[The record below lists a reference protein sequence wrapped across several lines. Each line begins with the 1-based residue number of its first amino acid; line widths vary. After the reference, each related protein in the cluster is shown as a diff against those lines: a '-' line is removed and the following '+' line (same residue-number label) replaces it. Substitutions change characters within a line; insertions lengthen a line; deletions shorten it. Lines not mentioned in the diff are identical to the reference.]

1 MPLQKAVEEGALPR
15 EVGEQ
20 LRRVDKMT
28 FAEAVGKGLIDV
40 AQDKFTDPESGKQI
54 SIAEAVQ
61 QGLID
66 TGAVKTGNDE
76 PGENTNLARL
86 IQSEHF
92 DEKSGRVQDPRS
104 GLALPFGTAVNQ
116 RMVDP
121 DSLLHDLESSK
132 TMTIREAINMG
143 LVDSHGRYVPSK
155 GAAQS
160 VPLKEAVQRG
170 LVALIGSPMQAA
182 QAVSEALKRRDAEG
196 YKFRLEPLDDTTVQR
211 LSGGTAGGQPRMQ
224 EEQHTVIRSRRPPE
238 PGLSVR
244 MRSGFSGDGGD
255 SPLRGSRV
263 RSGDVDPLALA
274 DLQNEFLN
282 LLQQQGFDLDEKCV
296 ENPSTMRL
304 MCDLILKFFL

>member
-1 MPLQKAVEEGALPR
+1 M
-15 EVGEQ
+15 
-20 LRRVDKMT
+20 
-28 FAEAVGKGLIDV
+28 
-40 AQDKFTDPESGKQI
+40 
-54 SIAEAVQ
+54 
-61 QGLID
+61 
-66 TGAVKTGNDE
+66 
-76 PGENTNLARL
+76 
-86 IQSEHF
+86 
-92 DEKSGRVQDPRS
+92 
-104 GLALPFGTAVNQ
+104 
-116 RMVDP
+116 
-121 DSLLHDLESSK
+121 
-132 TMTIREAINMG
+132 
-143 LVDSHGRYVPSK
+143 PSK

-196 YKFRLEPLDDTTVQR
+196 YKFRLEPLDDATVQR
-211 LSGGTAGGQPRMQ
+211 LSGGGTGGGHAPRMQ
-224 EEQHTVIRSRRPPE
+224 EEQHTVIRTRRPPE

-244 MRSGFSGDGGD
+244 MRSGLSGDGGD

-304 MCDLILKFFL
+304 M